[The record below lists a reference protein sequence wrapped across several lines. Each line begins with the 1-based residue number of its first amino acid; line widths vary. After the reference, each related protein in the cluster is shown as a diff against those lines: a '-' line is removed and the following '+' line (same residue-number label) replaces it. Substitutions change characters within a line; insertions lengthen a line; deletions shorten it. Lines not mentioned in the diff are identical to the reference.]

1 MKKRIVALLLC
12 CVMLLTLS
20 PSLIA
25 SASAD
30 DENTVIEQTKQTEPK
45 NEESAAKKDES
56 APASD
61 TDAAAK
67 DEPKTETKDEA
78 KAETKDE
85 VKDETKAETKDEVKD
100 EAKEEQKPA
109 DEPAPAPTVVPVVE
123 QNVPVASEIVYPTV
137 NFTDVAPFLNP
148 VSGSSVRRVARNVA
162 TQANKDDGIS
172 LSKTAT
178 ANKDGSYTITLES
191 YATGSSTTT
200 TVKEDIPTDII
211 LLLDTSGSMSKKMTT
226 VSYQA
231 YTNTQNSNLYYYRH
245 NENGNNGNL
254 WYKIGDNSYASVS
267 VTIEKQFSYTKIT
280 SGKNDSTKD
289 GATNYWDNRN
299 SLYTYV
305 NGEIKK
311 VVYTRERNNLL
322 EKWNCKYALEDGTIL
337 NRNNAGSR
345 YSPIFQNTDDGFLYL
360 ATVNENQTRYTYT
373 YTDANGVAQTIGTS
387 TGANT
392 NFTTATLYRK
402 VTSSNSITRL
412 NALKNAVN
420 AFADSVAEKAKGANG
435 QYGGG
440 DDIEHRIAVVEFTD
454 SAWNRT
460 NGLVRMDT
468 ANGLTTVKSVVNN
481 LGAGGN
487 TAPATALNMANSI
500 FSQNPVETGKRNRVI
515 VLFTDGYPAEGGTD
529 NINYGWCDNAI
540 ASAYTSKNTYGA
552 TVYTVGIFDGA
563 DPTSDINANFEYG
576 NRYNSTFNT
585 KQLVAA
591 NRYMH
596 YTSSNFQDAK
606 SLRDGGSKTKDGYY
620 LSASDADSL
629 NSIFQQIS
637 GNISTGGSSTTLDSS
652 AVIRDIIAPQFELP
666 ANATKDKIELYTA
679 ESDGSTDKWK
689 ARSHFDGNVEIDKE
703 TGEIAVSGF
712 SFKDN
717 WCGNETVNGNT
728 KFHDGKKL
736 IIEFTVQPKAGFL
749 GGNDVYTNEAKSGI
763 YEKPNSNEPLDKFP
777 QPTANVK
784 IPEIAVSAA
793 EKNVY
798 LLGSVSGTVLK
809 ADANVTF
816 GTDGKYKIDLSKADD
831 ENNPYG
837 LEPWQT
843 AYVNIT
849 ATIKDKATGNAVTDF
864 NNLVDDKEYTIT
876 VTVTPKTEGTTT
888 PEKGEAAT
896 AKTGVNNPAGKINVF
911 KPEVTFKDSQITLGE
926 TANYEDNK
934 PVTNFE
940 VWKHGT
946 TLSTAAG
953 VTMIGTA
960 PELTYTY
967 APTADDFQQDTP
979 VKVSAVKIDDTVVT
993 SHVTFKHQPCGVT
1006 GCKWETVKDNAHF
1019 IVHVKSL
1026 SLKISKTYD
1035 NMLDPNQSAVFEVTG
1050 PNGLTFEVVIH
1061 GKDSV
1066 TINGLPTGE
1075 YTVTEKNTWTW
1086 RYTDTTEQ
1094 TVELKAN
1101 DTTVPTVKFENK
1113 TPFLYWLT
1121 GGTYCDN
1128 RFDGKNTTI
1137 TPASN

>member
-30 DENTVIEQTKQTEPK
+30 DENTVIEQTEPTED
-45 NEESAAKKDES
+45 KKDAGQVE
-56 APASD
+56 
-61 TDAAAK
+61 
-67 DEPKTETKDEA
+67 
-78 KAETKDE
+78 E
-85 VKDETKAETKDEVKD
+85 VKDETKAETKDETKDETKAETKDETKDEVKD

-148 VSGSSVRRVARNVA
+148 VSGCSVRRVARNVA

-280 SGKNDSTKD
+280 SGKNDSTRD

-311 VVYTRERNNLL
+311 VVYTRERNNVL
-322 EKWNCKYALEDGTIL
+322 ENWNCKYALEDGTIL
-337 NRNNAGSR
+337 NQNNEGSR
-345 YSPIFQNTDDGFLYL
+345 HSPTFQNTDDGFLYL

-911 KPEVTFKDSQITLGE
+911 KPELTFKDYVAYYGAVAPTY
-926 TANYEDNK
+926 TDN
-934 PVTNFE
+934 PTNTE
-940 VWKHGT
+940 WKHT
-946 TLSTAAG
+946 TATGDIL
-953 VTMIGTA
+953 GTA
-960 PELTYTY
+960 PKLDISYTTE
-967 APTADDFQQDTP
+967 AGKIVADKINTKQDFGVDVT
-979 VKVSAVKIDDTVVT
+979 VKIDDTDVT
-993 SHVTFKHQPCGVT
+993 DKTTFLHTACTGQTCTLPEGKEFLIHVKTCTLTITKTDGKDGEPYVF
-1006 GCKWETVKDNAHF
+1006 TVKKDGQPY
-1019 IVHVKSL
+1019 
-1026 SLKISKTYD
+1026 T
-1035 NMLDPNQSAVFEVTG
+1035 EVTIVG
-1050 PNGLTFEVVIH
+1050 N
-1061 GKDSV
+1061 DSV
-1066 TINGLPTGE
+1066 IIYELPIGNYTIEENTAWSWRFAPTYRSTGVALSVDHDAG
-1075 YTVTEKNTWTW
+1075 TITCTNK
-1086 RYTDTTEQ
+1086 
-1094 TVELKAN
+1094 L
-1101 DTTVPTVKFENK
+1101 ENN
-1113 TPFLYWLT
+1113 YWLN
-1121 GGTYCDN
+1121 G
-1128 RFDGKNTTI
+1128 FSQVVKNI
-1137 TPASN
+1137 FRH

>member
-78 KAETKDE
+78 
-85 VKDETKAETKDEVKD
+85 KAETKDEVKD

-280 SGKNDSTKD
+280 SGKNDSTRD

-322 EKWNCKYALEDGTIL
+322 ENWNCKYALEDGTIL
-337 NRNNAGSR
+337 NQNNEGSR
-345 YSPIFQNTDDGFLYL
+345 YSPTFQNTDDGFLYL

-911 KPEVTFKDSQITLGE
+911 KPVLTFKDSTAYYGE
-926 TANYEDNK
+926 TVAADFSGNK
-934 PVTNFE
+934 VSE
-940 VWKHGT
+940 VWKHDNKEAVPAEMTGNKPDLTIAYTPDGSKLDGT
-946 TLSTAAG
+946 KYGKQDVPVTA
-953 VTMIGTA
+953 T
-960 PELTYTY
+960 
-967 APTADDFQQDTP
+967 
-979 VKVSAVKIDDTVVT
+979 VKIGAENVNEHTTFVHQDCTGKTCTLPDG
-993 SHVTFKHQPCGVT
+993 SHFWIHIQTCTLEIKKT
-1006 GCKWETVKDNAHF
+1006 GGANNEPYVFDVYKDGN
-1019 IVHVKSL
+1019 KY
-1026 SLKISKTYD
+1026 T
-1035 NMLDPNQSAVFEVTG
+1035 EVTIVG
-1050 PNGLTFEVVIH
+1050 NT
-1061 GKDSV
+1061 SV
-1066 TINGLPTGE
+1066 TIYELPTGN
-1075 YTVTEKNTWTW
+1075 YTIAENTGWSW
-1086 RYTDTTEQ
+1086 RYN
-1094 TVELKAN
+1094 AN
-1101 DTTVPTVKFENK
+1101 NGSEAALSAANPNDSITCINSSNGKI
-1113 TPFLYWLT
+1113 YWLN
-1121 GGTYCDN
+1121 G
-1128 RFDGKNTTI
+1128 FSQVVKNI
-1137 TPASN
+1137 FGISH

>member
-78 KAETKDE
+78 
-85 VKDETKAETKDEVKD
+85 KAETKDEVKD

-280 SGKNDSTKD
+280 SGKNDSTRD

-322 EKWNCKYALEDGTIL
+322 ENWNCKYALEDGTIL
-337 NRNNAGSR
+337 NQNNEGSR
-345 YSPIFQNTDDGFLYL
+345 YSPTFQNTDDGFLYL

-629 NSIFQQIS
+629 NSIFQQVS

-911 KPEVTFKDSQITLGE
+911 KPVLTFKDSTAYYGE
-926 TANYEDNK
+926 TVAADFSGNK
-934 PVTNFE
+934 VSE
-940 VWKHGT
+940 VWKHDNKEAVPAEMTGNKPDLTIAYTPDGSKLDGT
-946 TLSTAAG
+946 KYGKQDVPVTA
-953 VTMIGTA
+953 T
-960 PELTYTY
+960 
-967 APTADDFQQDTP
+967 
-979 VKVSAVKIDDTVVT
+979 VKIGAENVNEHTTFVHQDCTGKTCTLPDG
-993 SHVTFKHQPCGVT
+993 SHFWIHIQTCTLEIKKT
-1006 GCKWETVKDNAHF
+1006 GGANNEPYVFDVYKDGN
-1019 IVHVKSL
+1019 KY
-1026 SLKISKTYD
+1026 T
-1035 NMLDPNQSAVFEVTG
+1035 EVTIVG
-1050 PNGLTFEVVIH
+1050 NT
-1061 GKDSV
+1061 SV
-1066 TINGLPTGE
+1066 TIYELPTGN
-1075 YTVTEKNTWTW
+1075 YTIAENTGWSW
-1086 RYTDTTEQ
+1086 RYN
-1094 TVELKAN
+1094 AN
-1101 DTTVPTVKFENK
+1101 NGSEAALSAANPNDSITCINSSNGKI
-1113 TPFLYWLT
+1113 YWLN
-1121 GGTYCDN
+1121 G
-1128 RFDGKNTTI
+1128 FSQVVKNI
-1137 TPASN
+1137 FGISH

>member
-1 MKKRIVALLLC
+1 
-12 CVMLLTLS
+12 
-20 PSLIA
+20 
-25 SASAD
+25 
-30 DENTVIEQTKQTEPK
+30 
-45 NEESAAKKDES
+45 
-56 APASD
+56 
-61 TDAAAK
+61 
-67 DEPKTETKDEA
+67 
-78 KAETKDE
+78 
-85 VKDETKAETKDEVKD
+85 
-100 EAKEEQKPA
+100 
-109 DEPAPAPTVVPVVE
+109 
-123 QNVPVASEIVYPTV
+123 
-137 NFTDVAPFLNP
+137 
-148 VSGSSVRRVARNVA
+148 
-162 TQANKDDGIS
+162 
-172 LSKTAT
+172 
-178 ANKDGSYTITLES
+178 
-191 YATGSSTTT
+191 
-200 TVKEDIPTDII
+200 
-211 LLLDTSGSMSKKMTT
+211 MTT

-280 SGKNDSTKD
+280 SGKNDSTRD

-311 VVYTRERNNLL
+311 VVYTRERNNFL
-322 EKWNCKYALEDGTIL
+322 ENWNCKYALEDGTIL

-345 YSPIFQNTDDGFLYL
+345 YSPTFQNTDDGFLYL

-911 KPEVTFKDSQITLGE
+911 KPVLTFKDSTAYYGE
-926 TANYEDNK
+926 TVAADFSGNK
-934 PVTNFE
+934 VSE
-940 VWKHGT
+940 VWKHDNKEAVPAEMTGNKPDLTIAYTPDGSKLDGT
-946 TLSTAAG
+946 KYGKQDVPVTA
-953 VTMIGTA
+953 T
-960 PELTYTY
+960 
-967 APTADDFQQDTP
+967 
-979 VKVSAVKIDDTVVT
+979 VKIGAENVNEHTTFVHQACT
-993 SHVTFKHQPCGVT
+993 GQTCTLPEGKEFLIHVKTCQLTITKT
-1006 GCKWETVKDNAHF
+1006 GGKDGEPYVFTVKKDGQPY
-1019 IVHVKSL
+1019 
-1026 SLKISKTYD
+1026 T
-1035 NMLDPNQSAVFEVTG
+1035 EVTIVG
-1050 PNGLTFEVVIH
+1050 NGTEKIVELPV
-1061 GKDSV
+1061 GKY
-1066 TINGLPTGE
+1066 TIQENSAWSWRYNANNGSEAALSAANPTGSI
-1075 YTVTEKNTWTW
+1075 TCTNT
-1086 RYTDTTEQ
+1086 
-1094 TVELKAN
+1094 L
-1101 DTTVPTVKFENK
+1101 ENN
-1113 TPFLYWLT
+1113 YWLN
-1121 GGTYCDN
+1121 GFS
-1128 RFDGKNTTI
+1128 RVVKNI
-1137 TPASN
+1137 FGISH